1 MYIHVLELSLES
13 YWAILIQVTI
23 YRFLGGSGTLKRIFS
38 LLNWLSE
45 MYIISAKKKL

>member
-23 YRFLGGSGTLKRIFS
+23 YKFLGGSDTLKRIFS
-38 LLNWLSE
+38 LFNWLSE
-45 MYIISAKKKL
+45 MYIVSDKKNL